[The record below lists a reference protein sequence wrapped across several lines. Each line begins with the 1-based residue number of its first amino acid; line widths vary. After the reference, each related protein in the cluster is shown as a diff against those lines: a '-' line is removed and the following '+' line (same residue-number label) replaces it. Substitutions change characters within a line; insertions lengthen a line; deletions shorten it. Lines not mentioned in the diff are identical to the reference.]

1 LWVAST
7 SRSWSLFRLV
17 EAEVDVQTLT
27 GGLLFS
33 QQSGHAGTR
42 HYGSVEA
49 RAVAWSNKYST
60 TGLRIREGSACVLSA
75 SQSARWPREP

>member
-1 LWVAST
+1 VGSEHIKVMVA
-7 SRSWSLFRLV
+7 FP
-17 EAEVDVQTLT
+17 A
-27 GGLLFS
+27 GGGGGGRANAYGWTALFS

-60 TGLRIREGSACVLSA
+60 TGIRIREGSACVLSA